1 MGDESMHAHTPSL
14 AATDGRGLPV
24 RQVAY
29 LRNVVGAP
37 PKALVTHQQYDL
49 AGRLATQQDPR
60 LTVVNVSTVYALN
73 GDALY
78 TDSVDSGRRLVLQ
91 GPAGEPVQ
99 RWDGRDQHWQTWF
112 DKQLRVVKLEM
123 TGNGKT
129 QVDTFTYAGGSADA
143 GYNCRGQLI
152 QQTDAS
158 GSLEVASYAL
168 TGQALEETR
177 LFHDGASFASHQVF
191 SPLGAMLEQTDA
203 GGHCRQSRYGVAGQ
217 LQAVDL
223 LIGGTEWHH
232 VLLAMHYDANG
243 RIIKQQDGNGVLNE
257 WTYDPANG
265 RLRSRISHKPGRPGL
280 QDLEY
285 FYDRVGN
292 ITRIEDHAF
301 EPAWFA
307 NQRVDGHREFSYD
320 SLYRLIRATGHD
332 DALPPDIP
340 GLPQPPDERNR
351 LNYTQTYTYDD
362 GGNLTELRHQ
372 RDGNSRTRTLCIDDK
387 SNRGVRWETGD
398 EPPDFGTWFDPH
410 GNQRRLHH
418 GPSLHWNGRDELE
431 HIDLVLR
438 KDSANDAEHYRYSQ
452 GVRVFKRHET
462 FAPGA
467 NHFHQVRY
475 LPGLEIRTRDNGEEL
490 HVISLGN
497 ARCLHWVTT
506 PPVANNQLRYT
517 LQDHLGSCVM
527 ELDEKADIT
536 SAEGYYPFGETAWM
550 RPESETEYR
559 FIRYSGKE
567 MDATGLYYYGARYYA
582 PWLQRWIS
590 ADPAGDVDGLNLY
603 SFVANNPI
611 KFSDQDG
618 QSLLDAFHRERPE
631 ERDARKA
638 ASASQ
643 QRQYQANMRLSKA
656 IDRHFDILKLTSRR
670 AQEAEQQ
677 IDNHRSAAEHGK
689 SAALRTAAHV
699 GGQAVS
705 YAAGIGIGA
714 TMAALGS
721 VTGPVGVAFGVFL
734 GVLAKKAV
742 SVGVDYVADSMSFS
756 ASVKF
761 KAGKL
766 DPGRIV
772 GRSEYKSSNYGHYA
786 LNKFRAI
793 GRGIITLNQ
802 AGWLR
807 GAKEVATAGAGVAA
821 KYAAPSAASEASA
834 AFSTLAGTF
843 EILHEIAGAGAP
855 LSPEKVERA
864 QTFINGM
871 IDVLN
876 KNVDEIAQ
884 AFDDAGRT
892 SIHTYRLLSKFFGTA
907 PGDTLQSIRRATDVT
922 IGHLKNTK
930 ARLNG

>member
-1 MGDESMHAHTPSL
+1 MKFDTVHSRTPAL
-14 AATDGRGLPV
+14 TVTDARGLPV

-29 LRNVVGAP
+29 LRTVADDTP
-37 PKALVTHQQYDL
+37 RALVTRQRHDV
-49 AGRLATQQDPR
+49 AGRMVAQQDPR
-60 LTVVNVSTVYALN
+60 LPIANSTSVFSLN
-73 GDALY
+73 GIAVF
-78 TDSVDSGRRLVLQ
+78 TSSRDSGWRLALLGRDGEPRHRWDERGHVWQSTFDEQLRLV
-91 GPAGEPVQ
+91 
-99 RWDGRDQHWQTWF
+99 
-112 DKQLRVVKLEM
+112 QLEVS
-123 TGNGKT
+123 GNGEN
-129 QVDTFTYAGGSADA
+129 QLDTFTYAPGSARA
-143 GYNCRGQLI
+143 GSNLRGRLI
-152 QQTDAS
+152 RQTDPS
-158 GSLEVASYAL
+158 GSLDITSYAL
-168 TGQALEETR
+168 TRQALVEKRT
-177 LFHDGASFASHQVF
+177 FHDNEAFTSHQVF
-191 SPLGAMLEQTDA
+191 SPLGAVLQQTDA
-203 GGHCRQSRYGVAGQ
+203 GGYRRASSYGLAGQ
-217 LQAVDL
+217 LKQVEL
-223 LIGGTEWHH
+223 QVGEQVTQ
-232 VLLAMHYDANG
+232 VLRDAQYNANNQITSQLA
-243 RIIKQQDGNGVLNE
+243 GNGVLSQ
-257 WTYDPANG
+257 WTYDPADG
-265 RLRSRISHKPGRPGL
+265 RLRTRISQKPGQPRL
-280 QDLEY
+280 QDLAY

-292 ITRIEDHAF
+292 ITRIEDRAF
-301 EPAWFA
+301 EPTWFA
-307 NQRVDGHREFSYD
+307 NQRVDGHRTFIYD

-332 DALPPDIP
+332 DALPPEIP
-340 GLPQPPDERNR
+340 GLPRPPDEQNR
-351 LNYTQTYTYDD
+351 LNYTQTYSYDD

-372 RDGNSRTRTLCIDDK
+372 RDGGGRTRRMRVDDK
-387 SNRGVRWETGD
+387 SNRAVRWESD
-398 EPPDFGTWFDPH
+398 DQPDFGSWFDLH
-410 GNQRRLHH
+410 GNQCRLRH
-418 GPSLHWNGRDELE
+418 GPTLHWNNRDELE
-431 HIDLVLR
+431 HIDLVIR
-438 KDSANDAEHYRYSQ
+438 KDSANDTEYYRYSQ
-452 GVRVFKRHET
+452 GVRVLKYRET
-462 FAPGA
+462 VARGV
-467 NHFHQVRY
+467 NHVDKVRY
-475 LPGLEIRTRDNGEEL
+475 LPGLEIRTKDNGEEL
-490 HVISLGN
+490 HIISLGN
-497 ARCLHWVTT
+497 ARCLHWVQAGPADKT
-506 PPVANNQLRYT
+506 QLRYT
-517 LQDHLGSCVM
+517 LEDHLGSCVM
-527 ELDEKADIT
+527 ELNKDAVVT
-536 SAEGYYPFGETAWM
+536 SAEGYYPFGETAWVA
-550 RPESETEYR
+550 PESEIEYR
-559 FIRYSGKE
+559 FVRYSGKE
-567 MDATGLYYYGARYYA
+567 MDVSGLYYYGARYYA
-582 PWLQRWIS
+582 PWLQRWVS

-618 QSLLDAFHRERPE
+618 QSLLDAFHIERPE

-670 AQEAEQQ
+670 AQEADQQ
-677 IDNHRSAAEHGK
+677 IDNHRSAAQHGK
-689 SAALRTAAHV
+689 SAALRTAAHI

-843 EILHEIAGAGAP
+843 EILHEISGAGAP

-876 KNVDEIAQ
+876 KNVDEITQ

-892 SIHTYRLLSKFFGTA
+892 SIHTYRLLSRFFGNA

-922 IGHLKNTK
+922 IGPLKNTQ
-930 ARLNG
+930 ARLKG

>member
-14 AATDGRGLPV
+14 AVTDGRGLPV

-37 PKALVTHQQYDL
+37 PKALVTRQQYDL

-60 LTVVNVSTVYALN
+60 LSVANVSTVYALN

-78 TDSVDSGRRLVLQ
+78 TDSVDSGQRLVLQ

-99 RWDGRDQHWQTWF
+99 RWDGRDQHWQAWF

-123 TGNGKT
+123 SGNDKT
-129 QVDTFTYAGGSADA
+129 QVDTFIYADGSADA

-158 GSLEVASYAL
+158 GSFEVVSYTL

-223 LIGGTEWHH
+223 LIGGTERHH
-232 VLLAMHYDANG
+232 VLLAVHYDANG
-243 RIIKQQDGNGVLNE
+243 QIIKQQDGNGVLSE

-265 RLRSRISHKPGRPGL
+265 RLRSRTSHKPGRPGL

-301 EPAWFA
+301 EPVWFA

-351 LNYTQTYTYDD
+351 LNYTQAYTYDD

-372 RDGNSRTRTLCIDDK
+372 RDGNSRTRTLCIDAK
-387 SNRGVRWETGD
+387 SNRGVRWQTGD
-398 EPPDFGTWFDPH
+398 EPPDFGAWFDPH

-527 ELDEKADIT
+527 ELDEKADVT

-550 RPESETEYR
+550 KPESETVYR

-567 MDATGLYYYGARYYA
+567 MDASGLYYYGARYYA
-582 PWLQRWIS
+582 PWLQRWVS

-603 SFVANNPI
+603 AMVSNNPLLYVDTSGYLKSFANSLRGLVGMTKNVSDSI
-611 KFSDQDG
+611 SQLHEFATKF
-618 QSLLDAFHRERPE
+618 DALIPE
-631 ERDARKA
+631 GAAIDDARENLTFRKFIFSRYGLRSIYKGGRFGA
-638 ASASQ
+638 AVGTPVGGVIGGLLGFPAG
-643 QRQYQANMRLSKA
+643 AAAGAAAGALGGGFIGGLVGGVIGAIAIPVMRYYFFKKG
-656 IDRHFDILKLTSRR
+656 LKLTEVMHTEELNDG
-670 AQEAEQQ
+670 AQAISDAVQSGADLAQKVMDGASDLADDASTVLNGIKRFNETLSSYPQRLQDMFYNQLDVLSGEKQREIMKLVRSGIDPFEAIDQALETAKQLVEEPSEADGVTDRLQQLEQS
-677 IDNHRSAAEHGK
+677 IAAEP
-689 SAALRTAAHV
+689 RTRPVAKPRSNLVHRRQV
-699 GGQAVS
+699 RETAV
-705 YAAGIGIGA
+705 
-714 TMAALGS
+714 
-721 VTGPVGVAFGVFL
+721 
-734 GVLAKKAV
+734 
-742 SVGVDYVADSMSFS
+742 
-756 ASVKF
+756 
-761 KAGKL
+761 
-766 DPGRIV
+766 
-772 GRSEYKSSNYGHYA
+772 
-786 LNKFRAI
+786 
-793 GRGIITLNQ
+793 
-802 AGWLR
+802 
-807 GAKEVATAGAGVAA
+807 
-821 KYAAPSAASEASA
+821 
-834 AFSTLAGTF
+834 
-843 EILHEIAGAGAP
+843 
-855 LSPEKVERA
+855 
-864 QTFINGM
+864 
-871 IDVLN
+871 
-876 KNVDEIAQ
+876 
-884 AFDDAGRT
+884 
-892 SIHTYRLLSKFFGTA
+892 
-907 PGDTLQSIRRATDVT
+907 
-922 IGHLKNTK
+922 
-930 ARLNG
+930 

>member
-37 PKALVTHQQYDL
+37 PKALVTRHQYDL

-60 LTVVNVSTVYALN
+60 LSVANVSTVYALN

-78 TDSVDSGRRLVLQ
+78 TDSVDSGQRLVLQ

-99 RWDGRDQHWQTWF
+99 RWDGRDQHWQAWF

-123 TGNGKT
+123 TGNDKT
-129 QVDTFTYAGGSADA
+129 QVDTFTYADGSADA

-152 QQTDAS
+152 RQTDAS
-158 GSLEVASYAL
+158 GSFEVVSYTL

-177 LFHDGASFASHQVF
+177 RFHDGASFASHQVF

-223 LIGGTEWHH
+223 LIGGTERHH
-232 VLLAMHYDANG
+232 VLLAVHYDANG
-243 RIIKQQDGNGVLNE
+243 QIIKQQDGNGVLNE

-265 RLRSRISHKPGRPGL
+265 RLRSRTSHKPGRPGL

-301 EPAWFA
+301 EPVWFA

-351 LNYTQTYTYDD
+351 LNYTQAYTYDD

-372 RDGNSRTRTLCIDDK
+372 RDGNSRTRTLSIDAK
-387 SNRGVRWETGD
+387 SNRGVRWQTGD
-398 EPPDFGTWFDPH
+398 EPPDFCTWFDPH

-438 KDSANDAEHYRYSQ
+438 KDSTNDAEHYRYSQ

-475 LPGLEIRTRDNGEEL
+475 LPGLEIRTRDNGAEL

-506 PPVANNQLRYT
+506 SPVANNQLRYT

-527 ELDEKADIT
+527 ELDEKADVT

-550 RPESETEYR
+550 KPESETVYR

-567 MDATGLYYYGARYYA
+567 MDVSGLYYYGARYYA
-582 PWLQRWIS
+582 PWLQRWVS

-603 SFVANNPI
+603 GFVGNNPI
-611 KFSDQDG
+611 VHVDQTGAFKVVFDLIRKAVGIFDQAQTAAEQLHTLTTEFDGLIPEGQNIEAVRKSMTFGKFITSRAGIKSVFYGIGKGIAIGSVIGTVVPGIGNAIGSGAGAIAGAIVFPVLRYHFFKKGLKAAQTLHTQELKDG
-618 QSLLDAFHRERPE
+618 LKTLGDGAAKAVDGAGALLDGGAALIDSIKTFTDNLNSYSEHIQKMFYAQL
-631 ERDARKA
+631 DALDA
-638 ASASQ
+638 EQ
-643 QRQYQANMRLSKA
+643 QRQVMKLSRNGVDPFEA
-656 IDRHFDILKLTSRR
+656 IDKVMQT
-670 AQEAEQQ
+670 AQAIIEAPSEAQGVTERLQQ
-677 IDNHRSAAEHGK
+677 LERSLAAEPRG
-689 SAALRTAAHV
+689 R
-699 GGQAVS
+699 
-705 YAAGIGIGA
+705 
-714 TMAALGS
+714 
-721 VTGPVGVAFGVFL
+721 PVP
-734 GVLAKKAV
+734 K
-742 SVGVDYVADSMSFS
+742 
-756 ASVKF
+756 
-761 KAGKL
+761 
-766 DPGRIV
+766 P
-772 GRSEYKSSNYGHYA
+772 
-786 LNKFRAI
+786 
-793 GRGIITLNQ
+793 
-802 AGWLR
+802 
-807 GAKEVATAGAGVAA
+807 
-821 KYAAPSAASEASA
+821 
-834 AFSTLAGTF
+834 
-843 EILHEIAGAGAP
+843 
-855 LSPEKVERA
+855 
-864 QTFINGM
+864 
-871 IDVLN
+871 
-876 KNVDEIAQ
+876 
-884 AFDDAGRT
+884 
-892 SIHTYRLLSKFFGTA
+892 
-907 PGDTLQSIRRATDVT
+907 
-922 IGHLKNTK
+922 
-930 ARLNG
+930 RLNLVHRRQVQETAV

>member
-1 MGDESMHAHTPSL
+1 MKYHTVHSHTPAL
-14 AATDGRGLPV
+14 TVIDGRGLPI

-29 LRNVVGAP
+29 LRTPADDSSIP
-37 PKALVTHQQYDL
+37 LVTSHEHDV
-49 AGRLATQQDPR
+49 AGRLVAQRDPR
-60 LTVVNVSTVYALN
+60 LPIANATTVYALN
-73 GDALY
+73 GDALF
-78 TDSVDSGRRLVLQ
+78 TDSVDGGWRLILP
-91 GPAGEPVQ
+91 GLAGEPRQ
-99 RWDGRDQHWQTWF
+99 RWDARGHHWQSTF
-112 DKQLRVVKLEM
+112 DTQLRVTTLKED
-123 TGNGKT
+123 GDPQIDSFSYGES
-129 QVDTFTYAGGSADA
+129 SADA
-143 GYNCRGQLI
+143 SHNLRGQLI
-152 QQTDAS
+152 RQTDPS
-158 GSLEVASYAL
+158 GSLDISSYAL
-168 TGQALEETR
+168 TGQPLVEKRT
-177 LFHDGASFASHQVF
+177 FHDQAEFVSHQVF
-191 SPLGAMLEQTDA
+191 SPLGAVLEQIDG
-203 GGHCRQSRYGVAGQ
+203 GGHRRASRYGLAGQ
-217 LQAVDL
+217 LKKVELEVETKVTQ
-223 LIGGTEWHH
+223 
-232 VLLAMHYDANG
+232 VLQDAQYNANDQIISQLA
-243 RIIKQQDGNGVLNE
+243 GNGVLSQ
-257 WTYDPANG
+257 WTYDPADG
-265 RLRSRISHKPGRPGL
+265 RLRARISQKPGQPRL
-280 QDLEY
+280 QDLAY

-292 ITRIEDHAF
+292 IIRIEDHAF
-301 EPAWFA
+301 EPTWFA

-351 LNYTQTYTYDD
+351 LNYIQTYSYDD
-362 GGNLTELRHQ
+362 AGNLTELRHQ

-387 SNRGVRWETGD
+387 SNRGVRWQTGD

-418 GPSLHWNGRDELE
+418 GPSLHWNSRDELE

-475 LPGLEIRTRDNGEEL
+475 LPGVEIRTRDNGEEL
-490 HVISLGN
+490 HIISVGN
-497 ARCLHWVTT
+497 ARCLHWVQEGPADKT
-506 PPVANNQLRYT
+506 QLRYT
-517 LQDHLGSCVM
+517 LEDHLGSCVM
-527 ELDEKADIT
+527 ELDENAAVT
-536 SAEGYYPFGETAWM
+536 SEEGYYPFGETAWM
-550 RPESETEYR
+550 APESEIAYR

-567 MDATGLYYYGARYYA
+567 MDVSGLYYYGARYYA

-611 KFSDQDG
+611 TFYDQDG
-618 QSLLDAFHRERPE
+618 QALEDAIRRERPE

-670 AQEAEQQ
+670 AQEADQQ

-802 AGWLR
+802 AGWLK

-892 SIHTYRLLSKFFGTA
+892 SIHTFRLLSKVFGTA

-922 IGHLKNTK
+922 IGHLKNTQ